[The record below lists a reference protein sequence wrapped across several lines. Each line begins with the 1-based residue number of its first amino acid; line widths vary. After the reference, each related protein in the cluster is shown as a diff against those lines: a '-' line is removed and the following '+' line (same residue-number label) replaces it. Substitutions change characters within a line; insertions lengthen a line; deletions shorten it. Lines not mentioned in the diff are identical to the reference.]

1 MVTKIVFFRL
11 TATFSPTIGWISGY
25 LGYLRGGRLQHCN
38 RQARFRRRSGGNV
51 PVFTRPRG
59 TVANFAPENDNNN
72 TKNSNDMEFYDEY
85 YDEYDNDFGSSYG
98 RYAGSYAQ
106 DIEGYDDETIDEAFD
121 GDPEAYWN
129 ID

>member
-1 MVTKIVFFRL
+1 MHQK
-11 TATFSPTIGWISGY
+11 TII
-25 LGYLRGGRLQHCN
+25 
-38 RQARFRRRSGGNV
+38 
-51 PVFTRPRG
+51 T
-59 TVANFAPENDNNN
+59 T

-98 RYAGSYAQ
+98 RHAGSYAQ
-106 DIEGYDDETIDEAFD
+106 DVEGYDDETIDEAFD